1 MASSDARHRWTVY
14 PRISTRTNLRGFGY
28 CARAQQPL
36 SLHNPSRAS
45 KRRRPPGGLMYSI
58 HQVGKYFEVQTPQA
72 THTFCS
78 RQAAKAF
85 VRAALR
91 AERRTGVVERTT
103 PETPL

>member
-1 MASSDARHRWTVY
+1 
-14 PRISTRTNLRGFGY
+14 
-28 CARAQQPL
+28 
-36 SLHNPSRAS
+36 
-45 KRRRPPGGLMYSI
+45 MYSI

-103 PETPL
+103 PETPLGPVRGHAATAEQQRWATWWRAKPTTEQVVEVRLLLTPPPQSEEGRGYTKD